1 MTKNERT
8 QRSPRK
14 LDRKKAV
21 ELAEQGLSTAD
32 IAQHQKVAPSTIYR
46 FLRQSMPEREALE
59 HFKAGRANVFA
70 SLSLKS
76 LELQEKIVE
85 TFDDRIISALT
96 PSQKS
101 GLLMTLNVQAGTLFD
116 KERLER
122 GKSTNNIS
130 ILGKLIMDAESGL
143 GVSPKAK
150 EIPQ

>member
-1 MTKNERT
+1 MPTGRT
-8 QRSPRK
+8 QRTARR
-14 LDRKKAV
+14 LDRKKAA
-21 ELAEQGLSTAD
+21 ELANRGMTNPEIAKITGVASST
-32 IAQHQKVAPSTIYR
+32 VYR
-46 FLRQSMPEREALE
+46 FLSQTIPEREALE
-59 HFKAGRANVFA
+59 HFKAGRADVFA

-130 ILGKLIMDAESGL
+130 ILGKLIMDAESEI
-143 GVSPKAK
+143 GVPAKAK